1 MLVSLSCA
9 NNSGVWTSVFSLLV
23 CGCWLVYHLLSL
35 WILFLADP
43 KRSFG
48 LQCALGGMLFAAVI
62 LHAMFSEGN
71 LVTTPATQINLRLQQ

>member
-9 NNSGVWTSVFSLLV
+9 NNWGLHACVFPVGVRVLA
-23 CGCWLVYHLLSL
+23 CLSSPFPP

-48 LQCALGGMLFAAVI
+48 LQCALGSMPFTAVI
-62 LHAMFSEGN
+62 LRAMFSEGN
-71 LVTTPATQINLRLQQ
+71 LQSLHQPHR